1 MTRHNIKRTNIAM
14 PDNLEPVRH
23 FLFKC
28 FVGVDRASDKAW
40 RRMWKKAFHI
50 GVGDLFGY
58 ETVFSRSGPFHRRH
72 MAIEGKVFDAQELFT
87 DEEAFR
93 DWLKIGAAWVIWVP
107 VVGGDLHPIPKS
119 ISYAAADQAEF
130 EKFHM
135 AVMDFLTGPYAAT
148 VLWPHLGAG
157 AHMMMQTVL
166 SGFDG

>member
-1 MTRHNIKRTNIAM
+1 MPRFTIKRTNIALPTDM
-14 PDNLEPVRH
+14 AAAREL
-23 FLFKC
+23 LF
-28 FVGVDRASDKAW
+28 RALDGYGNEDKKAW
-40 RRMWKKAFHI
+40 RRFWKRMI
-50 GVGDLFGY
+50 NMRPGDIF
-58 ETVFSRSGPFHRRH
+58 EFEMIFPRSGPFHRRH
-72 MAIEGKVFDAQELFT
+72 MAIETKVFDAQDLFT
-87 DEEAFR
+87 DFEAFR
-93 DWLKIGAAWVIWVP
+93 DWLKVGAAWVVWVP

-148 VLWPHLGAG
+148 VLWPHLGDG